1 MDPRGFM
8 MMRSFTRDRS
18 ITHQRLKPGTV
29 RRIASYARPY
39 RVPLLLFLVVTGID
53 AAIVVANP
61 LLFRAIIDQGIL
73 QKKTGVVIA
82 LAGAVALLALAD
94 AGLGLAQRW
103 YSARIGE
110 GLIYDLRNEVFQHV
124 QRQPV
129 AFFTRT
135 QTGSLVSRLN
145 SDVIGAQQALTS
157 TLASVVSNIISLA
170 LVLATMFYLSWQVTI
185 IALVLLPI
193 FILPARRIG
202 RRMQRFT
209 REQMQLDAELGSMMT
224 ERFNVAGAMLTK
236 LYGRPKEEAEGFS
249 NRSGR
254 VRDIGVV
261 TAMYGRVFFTALVL
275 VASLATAVVYGLG
288 GSLVVH
294 GVLALGTLVALTALL
309 TRLYGPLTA
318 LSNVQVDVMTAL
330 VSFDRVF
337 EVLDLKPMV
346 EDRPGAI
353 SLQSAPAAP
362 VAAAAPALVA
372 GDTGP
377 SGDSSGADGRKP
389 SAAMAPVIEFEHV
402 SFRYP
407 APDEVSLASLE
418 SIAIKSGERG
428 RLSGDVLH
436 DVSFRVE
443 PGQLTA
449 LVGPS
454 GAGKTTITH
463 LVSRLYDVTSGAVL
477 IDGHDIRDV
486 TLESLHDAVGVV
498 TQDAHMFHET
508 IRSNLAYACPTA
520 TEADLVQACR
530 AAQIW
535 SLIDSLPDGLDTVVG
550 DRGYRLSGGEKQRLA
565 IARLLLKAPAV
576 VVLDEA
582 TAHLDSESEAA
593 VQRALATAL
602 SGRTSL
608 VIAHRLSTIREA
620 DQILVIDDGRVRER
634 GRHADLLAAGGL
646 YAELYR
652 TQFARQA
659 EPGSAEVPG
668 PVEILAR

>member
-1 MDPRGFM
+1 
-8 MMRSFTRDRS
+8 
-18 ITHQRLKPGTV
+18 
-29 RRIASYARPY
+29 
-39 RVPLLLFLVVTGID
+39 
-53 AAIVVANP
+53 
-61 LLFRAIIDQGIL
+61 
-73 QKKTGVVIA
+73 
-82 LAGAVALLALAD
+82 
-94 AGLGLAQRW
+94 
-103 YSARIGE
+103 
-110 GLIYDLRNEVFQHV
+110 
-124 QRQPV
+124 
-129 AFFTRT
+129 
-135 QTGSLVSRLN
+135 
-145 SDVIGAQQALTS
+145 
-157 TLASVVSNIISLA
+157 
-170 LVLATMFYLSWQVTI
+170 
-185 IALVLLPI
+185 
-193 FILPARRIG
+193 
-202 RRMQRFT
+202 
-209 REQMQLDAELGSMMT
+209 
-224 ERFNVAGAMLTK
+224 
-236 LYGRPKEEAEGFS
+236 
-249 NRSGR
+249 
-254 VRDIGVV
+254 
-261 TAMYGRVFFTALVL
+261 MYGRVFFTALVL

-309 TRLYGPLTA
+309 NRLYGPLTA

-337 EVLDLKPMV
+337 EVLDLEPMV

-353 SLQSAPAAP
+353 PLRSAPEDGRP
-362 VAAAAPALVA
+362 VAAPMIA
-372 GDTGP
+372 
-377 SGDSSGADGRKP
+377 
-389 SAAMAPVIEFEHV
+389 FEHV

-407 APDEVSLASLE
+407 APSEVSLASLE
-418 SIAIKSGERG
+418 SIAIKSGERT
-428 RLSGDVLH
+428 RRSGDVLH

-477 IDGHDIRDV
+477 IDGHDVRDV
-486 TLESLHDAVGVV
+486 TLESLHGAVGVV

-508 IRSNLAYACPTA
+508 IRSNLAFARPDA
-520 TEADLVQACR
+520 AEADLIEACR

-535 SLIDSLPDGLDTVVG
+535 SLIESLPDGLDTVVG

-582 TAHLDSESEAA
+582 TAHLDSESEVA

-620 DQILVIDDGRVRER
+620 DQILVIDEGQVRER
-634 GRHADLLAAGGL
+634 GRHEELLAAGGL
-646 YAELYR
+646 YAELYH

-659 EPGSAEVPG
+659 GPGAAEAPGPAEVYAG
-668 PVEILAR
+668 

>member
-18 ITHQRLKPGTV
+18 VTHQRLKPGTV

-39 RVPLLLFLVVTGID
+39 RVPLVLFLVVTGID

-73 QKKTGVVIA
+73 PKKTAVVMA
-82 LAGAVALLALAD
+82 LAGAVAVLALAD
-94 AGLGLAQRW
+94 AALGLAQRW

-124 QRQPV
+124 QRQPI

-170 LVLATMFYLSWQVTI
+170 LVLATMFYLSWQVTV
-185 IALVLLPI
+185 IALVLLPV

-288 GSLVVH
+288 GSLVVN
-294 GVLALGTLVALTALL
+294 GVLELGTLVALTALL

-346 EDRPGAI
+346 EDRPGATP
-353 SLQSAPAAP
+353 LQPHRRRAGPGDAATRWRAGPRRPGSPATAAP
-362 VAAAAPALVA
+362 RSIRARFFPVSGTRRGVA
-372 GDTGP
+372 
-377 SGDSSGADGRKP
+377 R
-389 SAAMAPVIEFEHV
+389 
-402 SFRYP
+402 
-407 APDEVSLASLE
+407 
-418 SIAIKSGERG
+418 
-428 RLSGDVLH
+428 
-436 DVSFRVE
+436 
-443 PGQLTA
+443 
-449 LVGPS
+449 
-454 GAGKTTITH
+454 
-463 LVSRLYDVTSGAVL
+463 
-477 IDGHDIRDV
+477 
-486 TLESLHDAVGVV
+486 
-498 TQDAHMFHET
+498 
-508 IRSNLAYACPTA
+508 
-520 TEADLVQACR
+520 
-530 AAQIW
+530 
-535 SLIDSLPDGLDTVVG
+535 
-550 DRGYRLSGGEKQRLA
+550 
-565 IARLLLKAPAV
+565 
-576 VVLDEA
+576 
-582 TAHLDSESEAA
+582 
-593 VQRALATAL
+593 
-602 SGRTSL
+602 
-608 VIAHRLSTIREA
+608 
-620 DQILVIDDGRVRER
+620 
-634 GRHADLLAAGGL
+634 
-646 YAELYR
+646 
-652 TQFARQA
+652 FARIDRHQVRRA
-659 EPGSAEVPG
+659 RPGAWRRT
-668 PVEILAR
+668 A